1 MRLSIAVLRS
11 LCKGIRSKVKSST
24 LSQLSGLLLCGAAV
38 LLPFASVQ
46 AASPA
51 PAPAPAPARG
61 PANAP
66 GASNADDSL
75 PPYIMLRS
83 LQFVQD
89 SVVIGDHSATDMQR
103 FVLAKIDKRLRSA
116 DTSEFRDP
124 RNVDAALIYAMS
136 GGNPATLEYLVSRD
150 VDGHF
155 DNRVTDILRKYLSG
169 KGVLVSNSIGSMMGI
184 YKNTRIGPYFA
195 LVAGNVTFVKDPSGS
210 LKFYDL
216 ARLLMPGTIV
226 EEAAL
231 RRSFS
236 IAIELG
242 QTQKALMYGN
252 RYARRFLHSPYATQ
266 FADMLVQL
274 IVDHFKDMNEDDVL
288 ATLETMDPAQQ
299 REIYLRIARRASIN
313 GNPKLAALAA
323 ERAQTLAGL
332 PGGNDPQA
340 LLYGG
345 LARIPTTGVKDAL
358 KTIEGLPED
367 QLSASDKALLAAA
380 RQIAEDIVTLPT
392 TSTVAPAA
400 STKANTATSA
410 PDVAND
416 QQDPGAPQAARPVA
430 APAQSAVRPEQP
442 AGQPSQAV
450 ANSSKTPDPAFDSFV
465 SSGRSKLDEI
475 DKLLKSDGG
484 K

>member
-1 MRLSIAVLRS
+1 M
-11 LCKGIRSKVKSST
+11 
-24 LSQLSGLLLCGAAV
+24 LLLDVASVRAAGAA
-38 LLPFASVQ
+38 
-46 AASPA
+46 A
-51 PAPAPAPARG
+51 PAPV
-61 PANAP
+61 P
-66 GASNADDSL
+66 GDNL

-103 FVLAKIDKRLRSA
+103 FVLARIDKRLRSA
-116 DTSEFRDP
+116 DPSEFSDP

-155 DNRVTDILRKYLSG
+155 DTRVTDILRKYLSG
-169 KGVLVSNSIGSMMGI
+169 KGVLVANSITSMVGL

-195 LVAGNVTFVKDPSGS
+195 LVAGNVTFVKDPAGS

-216 ARLLMPGTIV
+216 ARLLTPGTIV

-242 QTQKALMYGN
+242 QTQKAMDYGN
-252 RYARRFLHSPYATQ
+252 RYARRFLHSPYASQ

-274 IVDHFKDMNEDDVL
+274 IVDHFKEMNEEDVL
-288 ATLETMDPAQQ
+288 ATLDTMDPSRQ

-313 GNPKLAALAA
+313 GNQELAALAA
-323 ERAQTLAGL
+323 DRARSLAGL
-332 PGGNDPQA
+332 PGGDDPQA

-358 KTIEGLPED
+358 KTIDAVQED
-367 QLSASDKALLAAA
+367 KLSPSDKALLAAA
-380 RQIAEDIVTLPT
+380 RKIAEDIVTLPT
-392 TSTVAPAA
+392 ASSVAPVPLPAA
-400 STKANTATSA
+400 QSA
-410 PDVAND
+410 
-416 QQDPGAPQAARPVA
+416 PVA
-430 APAQSAVRPEQP
+430 APVASDVQQDPTAPQPTPAVKAQGGPTTAPAQP
-442 AGQPSQAV
+442 VADTGQ
-450 ANSSKTPDPAFDSFV
+450 KPDPAFDSFV
-465 SSGRSKLDEI
+465 TSGRSKLDEI
-475 DKLLKSDGG
+475 DKLLKGEGG
-484 K
+484 Q